1 MTTPVQPSSGPPQ
14 NYTPYQK
21 HLWSMAQRIKAR
33 GGSPADFA
41 DYVRHAED
49 RPGLRVAVEPPTE
62 DPVEIPGIGRGLV
75 MNVVQ
80 GATFGFGDEALGSIW
95 GLANSGETAQSGRDL
110 YRQQLAAFRQQHGN
124 LANVAQFAGGFLVP
138 LGAAGVGFKTAVRG
152 LSKAATV
159 LVGAGA
165 GAVAGAGEATGGLSD
180 RAKAALVG
188 AGFGAA
194 IGGVGAPLV
203 AGLARGAGSIASKV
217 VSWLGPRFSSMAE
230 HLPGAPARAARTMLA
245 EALERDGLSG
255 RQAATRIAHRAS
267 KGLPTTV
274 ADVGQTNVMDLAQT
288 AARMRGPQQQQ
299 FAQAIAER
307 ASTQNQDLLEEVGR
321 ASRLG
326 LQNVYD
332 LAPQMEAHYRRMADP
347 LYREAFQQEV
357 RLTPNIRK
365 MLQEPDW
372 RAAYERGRIIAMQ
385 EDASGL
391 ARGLPVPLLFTRLP
405 TGVISFGGVGSKTA
419 AVSATPGPLSGVFT
433 RQTED
438 FIPSTLPLRAL
449 DYLKRGINAME
460 ERLGA
465 EARPPL
471 DRQTA
476 TAMRARLSTVLG
488 EIDDQVPVYGQAR
501 AVAEKFFDNR
511 DALEAGSTGF
521 LTKPPRLIAQEM
533 AASSSPT
540 MYRIG
545 ALQAVADALSGSGPG
560 AGNFKRMLMGTSLY
574 SPHGKAMLDRIRLL
588 VKEPQAAQELID
600 RIAGEAAVTRTG
612 QKLGRIGGAAPDQA
626 ARQLVPPTGVVGALR
641 ERVGIRKAPTARA
654 QAVADELTRLFA
666 KGIDDPHEL
675 VQELAGLDR
684 FILRGRAVNVGLKVG
699 LGGVAAPTR

>member
-372 RAAYERGRIIAMQ
+372 RAAYERGRNVAMQ
-385 EDASGL
+385 EDGSGL
-391 ARGLPVPLLFTRLP
+391 TRGLPVPLLGEELP
-405 TGVISFGGVGSKTA
+405 EA
-419 AVSATPGPLSGVFT
+419 
-433 RQTED
+433 
-438 FIPSTLPLRAL
+438 LPVRAL